1 MSEAASV
8 KATRLSWLN
17 ALPEDEAFHEFM
29 RCCGSTHWAGLMN
42 KRRPYASEQEVYIA
56 SDDVWN
62 EVSSQEENVLE
73 ALSHHPKIGDLDLLR
88 QKFASTS
95 KWAEGEQS
103 GVKQASDVVLKELQ
117 SGNEEYERKFGFIF
131 VVFATGKTAEQML
144 SLLKERLPHDRES
157 ELRIAAEEQRKI
169 THNRL
174 EKLWQQQQQ

>member
-8 KATRLSWLN
+8 KLEWLSWLN
-17 ALPEDEAFHEFM
+17 ALPEEEALHEFL
-29 RCCGSTHWAGLMN
+29 RCCGSTHWARAMA
-42 KRRPYASEQEVYIA
+42 KRRPYESEQAVYIA
-56 SDDVWN
+56 ANDVWN
-62 EVSSQEENVLE
+62 EASAVEENILE
-73 ALSHHPKIGDLDLLR
+73 ALSHHPKIGDLDHLR

-95 KWAEGEQS
+95 RWAEGEQS
-103 GVKQASDVVLKELQ
+103 GVKQASEVVLKKLH

-144 SLLKERLPHDRES
+144 YLLEERLPHDRES